1 MIRATSHVVAV
12 FALIALLGC
21 NPANIKPIDGGNT
34 LGVVLLHGK
43 GGDTRWVNPL
53 ASNLRSA
60 GVQVAVPDMPWH
72 RNRIYDKSFDDSL
85 AEISGYVSR
94 LKANGA
100 KKVIVAGHSLGAI
113 ASAGY
118 GARVGDI
125 QGIILLAPGHFVG
138 LDGFSRNFS
147 EDLNKAHSM
156 IRSGKGNDRGNFGDI
171 NAGQRDTRYVSANI
185 YMSWFSPRGPAEFVE
200 NMSNLKDGVSVLYVA
215 GSRDR
220 IPQTQNRGYA
230 FDGAPKNSR
239 NRFVIVDADHLD
251 VPARSGEV
259 VVEWLRDQ

>member
-1 MIRATSHVVAV
+1 MIRATSYGVAV

-21 NPANIKPIDGGNT
+21 NPANIKPIEGGNT

-85 AEISGYVSR
+85 AEISGYVGR

-100 KKVIVAGHSLGAI
+100 QKVFVAGHSLGAI
-113 ASAGY
+113 AAAGY
-118 GARVGDI
+118 GARVGGI

-138 LDGFSRNFS
+138 FHGFSRHFS
-147 EDLNKAHSM
+147 GDLDKADAM

-185 YMSWFSPRGPAEFVE
+185 YRSWFSPRGPADFVE
-200 NMSNLKDGVSVLYVA
+200 NMSKLQEGVSVLYVA

-220 IPQTQNRGYA
+220 IPQTQNSAYA
-230 FDGAPKNSR
+230 FEGAPKNSSS
-239 NRFVIVDADHLD
+239 RFVMVDADHLD

-259 VVEWLRDQ
+259 VVEWLRGQ